1 MKNELSTRFILQVFE
16 KIREHG
22 ENKDDKHVLED
33 ITAYTDYDGYTVYME
48 GHQVKLNTGFHNTYH
63 LDYDS
68 ERAFQNFLKKLQYID
83 KNYG

>member
-22 ENKDDKHVLED
+22 KNEEDKHVLEG

>member
-1 MKNELSTRFILQVFE
+1 MKNDLSTRLILQVFE

-22 ENKDDKHVLED
+22 AANEGQHELEG
-33 ITAYTDYDGYTVYME
+33 ITAYTDFDGYTVYME
-48 GHQVKLNTGFHNTYH
+48 GHQVKLSTGFHNTYH

-68 ERAFQNFLKKLQYID
+68 ERAFENFLKKLEYID